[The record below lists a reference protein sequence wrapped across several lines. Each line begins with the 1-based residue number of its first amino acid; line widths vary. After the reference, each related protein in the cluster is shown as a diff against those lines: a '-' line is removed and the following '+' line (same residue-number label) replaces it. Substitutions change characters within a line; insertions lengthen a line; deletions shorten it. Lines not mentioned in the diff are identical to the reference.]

1 MVDRIEGLAAKYDP
15 KLLPKL
21 KEHAKAKD
29 MAITA
34 KIEHAGQI
42 NRTEV
47 KYTGKSVAN
56 AAAEMILAE
65 LRNYNKGAEPKLSEI
80 ERSKIV
86 ELSEMLA
93 KAVAEGIL

>member
-21 KEHAKAKD
+21 KEHAKA
-29 MAITA
+29 AENAVAA

-42 NRTEV
+42 NRSEV
-47 KYTGKSVAN
+47 RYTGRSVAN

-65 LRNYNKGAEPKLSEI
+65 LKICNKGAEPKLSEV
-80 ERSKIV
+80 ERSRIN
-86 ELSEMLA
+86 ELSEALA
-93 KAVAEGIL
+93 RAVAKGIL